1 MTRSYVCA
9 FVPPLVNIIRGGV
22 RQRCLRPLGFSLG
35 EKDIKR
41 AGLDHWEHVDL
52 TVHDDW

>member
-1 MTRSYVCA
+1 MLLRA
-9 FVPPLVNIIRGGV
+9 
-22 RQRCLRPLGFSLG
+22 CLATGRPLGFDLS
-35 EKDIKR
+35 EREVKR